1 MPKKSNRQSAG
12 IASKDQTFAPHHINI
27 SARLPVTAATGISTR
42 EYVYQC
48 IQAAAPGAEFGDES
62 TLDSI
67 PVNGDDVGTCLNYR
81 IPLTGNDAW
90 RAGDIKGEWTV
101 AVLIAKTDFRR
112 KH

>member
-1 MPKKSNRQSAG
+1 MS
-12 IASKDQTFAPHHINI
+12 T
-27 SARLPVTAATGISTR
+27 RLPFAAATGISTR

-48 IQAAAPGAEFGDES
+48 IQAAAPGAEFDDES

-67 PVNGDDVGTCLNYR
+67 PVNGDDVGLCLNLR

-90 RAGDIKGEWTV
+90 KAGEISGTWTV
-101 AVLIAKTDFRR
+101 GILIAKTDVRR